1 MFTGI
6 VEEVGSVL
14 ATGATTLDIAI
25 PATWSDVKLGDSIA
39 VDGACL
45 TVVARGEDWLRVELM
60 PETLR
65 CTRFAALLMGEG
77 RDQDERAVNLERSLP
92 VGGRFGGH
100 IVQGH
105 VEAVVTVLSTRE
117 EGNSLVCEMA
127 LPVAL
132 RPYIVPK
139 GFVALNGVSLTVVS
153 CLEDRFSVA
162 LIPYTRTHTNL
173 GRLRPG
179 SLLNLESDILGRY
192 LVQLVGHYAFST
204 QLRLPEAASDAL
216 DWVFPERNKAGEG
229 EGEGAKRQEG

>member
-6 VEEVGSVL
+6 VEEVGTVL
-14 ATGATTLDIAI
+14 ATDATTLEIAI
-25 PATWSDVKLGDSIA
+25 PAAWPDVKEGDSIA

-45 TVVARGEDWLRVELM
+45 TVVARGEHWLRVEVM

-65 CTRFAALLMGEG
+65 RTRFASLIAGERSG
-77 RDQDERAVNLERSLP
+77 QDDERAVNLERSLP

-117 EGNSLVCEMA
+117 EGNSLVCEMT

-153 CLEDRFSVA
+153 CQGDRFSVA

-192 LVQLVGHYAFST
+192 LVQLVGHYAVPS
-204 QLRLPEAASDAL
+204 QLPGAKAASDPL
-216 DWVFPERNKAGEG
+216 DWAFPERNSMGEDG
-229 EGEGAKRQEG
+229 GAKRQEG